1 MKIELLSVV
10 GCPNVEPTRALLE
23 ACLLDARVRATV
35 EERVGAYPSP
45 SVLID
50 GTDVMG
56 QPEAQG
62 AMCRLDLPTRER
74 ILSAL
79 RA

>member
-1 MKIELLSVV
+1 MKIELLSVA
-10 GCPNVEPTRALLE
+10 GCPNLAPTRALLE